1 MEHVRKCCLEIVSVI
16 LYHERCLPE
25 SSFLRVYQRDVEIMK
40 KGIAFCLVA
49 MSLLFTFSLA
59 YGQPAQLWRT
69 GQTTSYAACDDG
81 ALQRGVAWPVPRF
94 TDNGDGTI
102 TDNLTGLMWLKDGNC
117 FSDMPWQEALDKV
130 SDLNANA
137 GAYTCGGYTATYN
150 DWVLPNVNELES
162 LINAEEP
169 DPAVWL
175 NEQGFVDVQ
184 LDRYY
189 WSSTTSASITENA
202 WVVYMSGG
210 YVYND
215 DKSFYYR
222 YVWPVR
228 AGQ

>member
-1 MEHVRKCCLEIVSVI
+1 MVRN
-16 LYHERCLPE
+16 R
-25 SSFLRVYQRDVEIMK
+25 
-40 KGIAFCLVA
+40 
-49 MSLLFTFSLA
+49 LLFYVEALVIIGCVVLFCSNSAIAGAIDL
-59 YGQPAQLWRT
+59 PKT
-69 GQTTSYAACDDG
+69 GQTTCYNARECEGTGQDG
-81 ALQRGVAWPVPRF
+81 EIQAGVAWPAPRF

-215 DKSFYYR
+215 DESFYYR